1 MSFTTLPTGH
11 RILEGVVTTVSDP
24 AGFSPVDGSR
34 DPALLPLINIAPMGP
49 IVDEAM
55 TSLVL
60 RPFTSST
67 TYQNLKRTGQ
77 GVFHVTDDVLLM
89 ARGAIG
95 KLAACWEGESRD
107 DAGVPVR
114 HADHVRGVV
123 LTGGCRYY
131 ELEVVQLDD
140 SQDRTR
146 IEARVIH
153 TGVLRDFFGFN
164 RAKHAVLEAAILAT
178 RLHLTGIAPVLA
190 QFDHLQSAID
200 KTGSETEHQAINELR
215 TFVMSKQKTDV

>member
-11 RILEGVVTTVSDP
+11 RILEGVVATVSDP
-24 AGFSPVDGSR
+24 AGFSPVDASR

-49 IVDEAM
+49 IVDETM
-55 TSLVL
+55 TTLVL

-67 TYQNLKRTGQ
+67 TYRNLKRTGQ
-77 GVFHVTDDVLLM
+77 GVFHVTDDALLI

-95 KLAACWEGESRD
+95 KLAARWEGEAGD
-107 DAGVPVR
+107 EAGVAVR
-114 HADHVRGVV
+114 HAEHVSGVV
-123 LTGGCRYY
+123 LAGACRYH
-131 ELEVVQLDD
+131 EFEVVQLDD
-140 SQDRTR
+140 SQERTR

-153 TGVLRDFFGFN
+153 RGVLREFLGFN

-178 RLHLTGIAPVLA
+178 RLHLTGVAPVLA

-200 KTGSETEHQAINELR
+200 KTGGDPEHQAMNELR
-215 TFVMSKQKTDV
+215 TFVQQWKITA